1 MPPSR
6 KRVLL
11 TGATGFVG
19 SHLHPVLVRRGFDV
33 IGGTREPE
41 KARANA
47 PDRQFCHVELSDRAS
62 VAQALE
68 GVDAVVYL
76 VHSMGASK
84 DYADAERQSAET
96 LRAAAAERKVVERI
110 VYLGGMRPRGRV
122 SKHLRSRLATGEVLR
137 SGPVPV
143 VELQATMVIGGG
155 SESFRIVRDL
165 AARLPWMLLP
175 KWLRSESEPV
185 AIDDV
190 VEAIAYALAMPL
202 RESCVRAVPGP
213 EKLSG
218 REILTRTAHAL
229 GQTPRMIEVPFVTPS
244 LSSHWIRLVTRANP
258 VLAAEL
264 VEGLR
269 SDIVAEGPTIWQELP
284 DYRRISFDE
293 AVRRALRAEQDVL
306 PGATR
311 LVESV
316 LHRLAQ

>member
-1 MPPSR
+1 MAPLR

-19 SHLHPVLVRRGFDV
+19 SHLHPVLVKRGFDV

-47 PDRQFCHVELSDRAS
+47 PDRQFCHVELSDEVS
-62 VAQALE
+62 VAQALG

-76 VHSMGASK
+76 VHSMGTQH
-84 DYADAERQSAET
+84 DY
-96 LRAAAAERKVVERI
+96 AAAERRSAETMCSAAAEGEVERI
-110 VYLGGMRPRGRV
+110 VYLGGMRPRGQV
-122 SKHLRSRLATGEVLR
+122 SQHLRSRLATGKVLR
-137 SGPVPV
+137 SGSVPV

-190 VEAIAYALAMPL
+190 VEAIAYSLTMPL
-202 RESCVRAVPGP
+202 DESCVRAVPGP

-218 REILTRTAHAL
+218 REILTRTARAM
-229 GQTPRMIEVPFVTPS
+229 GQAPRMIEVPFVTPS

-258 VLAAEL
+258 VVAAEL

-269 SDIVAEGPTIWQELP
+269 SDIVARGPTIWDEIPGYTRL
-284 DYRRISFDE
+284 SFDE
-293 AVRRALRAEQDVL
+293 AVRRALHEEQGSL

-311 LVESV
+311 FVESV